1 MTLNL
6 IVGLARV
13 EKSRIISNHREKQS
27 MPVKF
32 MKNIDEKFDLLI
44 IFNSYLK

>member
-1 MTLNL
+1 MILNL

-13 EKSRIISNHREKQS
+13 QKLRLISNLRKQQS
-27 MPVKF
+27 VPVIF
-32 MKNIDEKFDLLI
+32 MKNNDEKFDLLI